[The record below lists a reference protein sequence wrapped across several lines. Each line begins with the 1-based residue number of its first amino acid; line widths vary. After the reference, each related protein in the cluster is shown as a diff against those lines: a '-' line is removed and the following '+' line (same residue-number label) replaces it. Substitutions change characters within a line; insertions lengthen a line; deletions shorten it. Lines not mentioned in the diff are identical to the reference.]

1 MNEEQNNI
9 PPANMPVNNYLKQM
23 LPALNE
29 MSKNSMTS
37 TRATETNLGFDLAND
52 DEYLQ
57 SGLNLANYFG
67 HSDTETIR
75 AMHQSDSARTARG
88 IGRIGTRVLSE
99 VAKIPGYAGGLV
111 GAAFADEGEGWETA
125 FNNSWVKFIEN
136 TTNDIN
142 NNALAVYS
150 PEEYRTAGIG
160 GKLTDLNFWATEG
173 ADGIGYLVSMM
184 APGAALNRLKLGKGL
199 LRGITTPLSLDN
211 KRRQVSALQGL
222 SKLGIN
228 ADRLDSAL
236 ITVANT
242 YFEAGSEAGNAMRTF
257 EEGKPKFIEQYT
269 SEKLSKL
276 DRDFASGNIS
286 REVYIS
292 NRNQIVIDAET
303 AFNQQKGRL
312 GRDIFFANA
321 AILLGPNAIQTN
333 ILFGK
338 GASKYVTDLA
348 KPKTYQS
355 ALKGLGVGILS
366 EGFFEEGMQSTV
378 EGIFSKKA
386 EDNQLTTNILND
398 FTINDIIEGY
408 TDTLTSVEGQS
419 AIFLGSVL
427 GGTMNMVGQI
437 RSDRNDYKASQAI
450 ATKFGTLPGDML
462 KTINSLYKKD
472 KDGNIVLY
480 KNNKPQLDLKG
491 AKLAAFRHIGSDTM
505 NQIQDNA
512 LLENNE
518 DLVRYIKE
526 TYASDLGMSFGL
538 LDNNEQ
544 VRNASGEALNQYL
557 EDQITAIQENTKLD
571 DATKEIM
578 IKDAQET
585 AAIARKMYNKT
596 IQMNDALQVLQG
608 SISPELDSKFVGPSA
623 EEAKRAF
630 LTAQR
635 IDIIRNRYNSG
646 LLNDTIE
653 RKRNKLKNLLDT
665 LEIPEVDPDYLHRAP
680 TEADYERGTL
690 LAKRAA
696 QNPLT
701 AALQQEIESL
711 EEYKKEVDSE
721 YKNTLTNPEYMSK
734 ELTEFSN
741 ELTAENK
748 RSNLDYKFN
757 EVADSISKA
766 KDINELDKIKLDPT
780 LKDTHKDAFDAA
792 IGKKRAE
799 LNKIKKEQEAGV
811 KAQNQFAD
819 NVITEINNI
828 TYDND
833 PSISLSDSVSL
844 DSTTIQSSQEV
855 DPNNIEGEVF
865 NDSEGYLFRLDED
878 NPSFTESGQSHWES
892 AEQRA
897 TREANEEIA
906 NELKN
911 KESQESQESKEEVV
925 KSKNINEEEG
935 LPSEDSGTPSEEETP
950 DEVASNNPVEYIFPE
965 PTKLNTGTV
974 EDITVPDDPDNLA
987 EEEVIEGGVNEN
999 DIIANIDLNNTPEDV
1014 ETKYSIQDG
1023 NLMIHFITRLPRL
1036 IFDTSQKVG
1045 EKVWDYLNN
1054 HKSKANDVYNI
1065 KVWTHN
1071 KNGYG
1076 NKFPAAQPGL
1086 RAYEKL
1092 VRFQKQG
1099 GEALTI
1105 EDYENLL
1112 YRLPLLATLSTDS
1125 DIQMWIDGLSQ
1136 DNFEIVDGKVRM
1148 KKDTSYG
1155 FINAFNIRL
1164 QIINALLQDVDTP
1177 ISLKFAKQIKGKLNV
1192 NRDANGRSVMS
1203 DISKMAEFSKLSED
1217 REAQVKAIQESLAYV
1232 DTNRIV
1238 RGLANGETI
1247 SGGAKTPGII
1257 YVRLANRDGSVQNI
1271 QVSRKKVSD
1280 DAGDGG
1286 VSTLDMLV
1294 MMIQDATAE
1303 GNPYTMKFD
1312 DFMASMTNKE
1322 NADMINRRF
1331 EKVKTILNEH
1341 NPNYTVYDFFNFFYH
1356 TSSNNKTKL
1365 NFQEGHIYV
1374 GRLVEKLGIPS
1385 DVLSQHVKKSP
1396 DGLLYMNSD
1405 SLSTDEG
1412 AKILKGYL
1420 NMLKQHVRVDLA
1432 KDPMYIEYLID
1443 NVLMTDI
1450 KPEETFTLNFKGYER
1465 KNGRVIFHKGNRPL
1479 ESNVFVSN
1487 LVSTPNVDR
1496 VMKIP
1501 NEVIENMP
1509 PELRA
1514 ITERVGLSTE
1524 VVNKPSNV
1532 GGGQPITS
1540 ESEIRKKIEESNRP
1554 INFKKGD
1561 IIEIDDMT
1569 SGGPMTGRHTVTRV
1583 SKYGYQLDNS
1593 DIWYD
1598 FKRPNRG
1605 WTFKNITQSE
1615 RIRNSHNTTGTT
1627 AQEVVSKTISTLES
1641 QPAPTHNTASYTIVP
1656 ATQSTTETQIAEI
1669 ERGRQVELF
1678 NSLTETQKEFV
1689 LKIPEEERRNRQ
1701 IKIHAGR
1708 TEKGR
1713 DILERHSAEDA
1724 LNNPN
1729 ASIEEKV
1736 AARYHFKHGGAYNV
1750 QRVSTVR
1757 EEINKIKDG
1766 KPLLHEGEKIKE
1778 IYEAELAASEAQP
1791 TVSQQSTT
1799 SEQKPT
1805 NKVIT
1810 KDTIIDS
1817 GVLYMR
1823 GTAGAGLYL
1832 SNEGIINGFRGVDF
1846 RMLYDSSYPTEA
1858 TVLKKLDEVI
1868 TRFGEYNVKYIAR
1881 KVGDMWMILQEGKDS
1896 NLLSVHFQVTE
1907 RGTPRRGSHSAVIL
1921 KLPKDVT
1928 VNQEG
1933 LNNILPMINQFRA
1946 NNYEIIDG
1954 RLRPKNKEND
1964 TTLDLNLI
1972 SSNVSQQPSSLESKP
1987 EAITPGEQI
1996 QLDLFNDESI
2006 TATTEDALVEQF
2018 TEALN
2023 NLPEQQIQELNEE
2036 VQEDASLREYD
2047 GTGANEISSTAESPE
2062 NISTT
2067 SEAIKQA
2074 ATGTSESE
2082 LSKLE
2087 AFFNNADMRDK
2098 AKTLMT
2104 MMSMSNI
2111 KLTPTMMTANNMDST
2126 FRSLLENIKQGN
2138 KVSELLNKICTK

>member
-1 MNEEQNNI
+1 MNEDNNTN
-9 PPANMPVNNYLKQM
+9 PPKKGFTLSPKVLNDFKTGNTAANSPFGYRANETYLNGFTGENMDYLTGYEDYTNY
-23 LPALNE
+23 NG
-29 MSKNSMTS
+29 KNYTGLYNTIEGLRGENQSTS
-37 TRATETNLGFDLAND
+37 NKLVKGVGRLTTRALG
-52 DEYLQ
+52 E
-57 SGLNLANYFG
+57 
-67 HSDTETIR
+67 I
-75 AMHQSDSARTARG
+75 
-88 IGRIGTRVLSE
+88 
-99 VAKIPGYAGGLV
+99 AKIPGYAGGLI
-111 GAAFADEGEGWETA
+111 GAAFAEDGEGWDTA
-125 FNNSWVKFIEN
+125 FNNFWVRGVEDAIGYVNE
-136 TTNDIN
+136 
-142 NNALAVYS
+142 NALDVHNNDDYKNL
-150 PEEYRTAGIG
+150 GLL
-160 GKLTDLNFWATEG
+160 GKLATADFWATEG
-173 ADGIGYLVSMM
+173 ADGVGYLLAMM
-184 APGAALNRLKLGKGL
+184 APGAALSRLKLGNSL
-199 LRGITTPLSLDN
+199 LRNTTTASSLGNKERQLSTLE
-211 KRRQVSALQGL
+211 GL
-222 SKLGIN
+222 SSLGVN
-228 ADRLDSAL
+228 ADRVDSAL

-242 YFEAGSEAGNAMRTF
+242 YMEAGSEAGNAMRTF
-257 EEGKPKFIEQYT
+257 EESKPKFIEQHT
-269 SEKLSKL
+269 SEKIL
-276 DRDFASGNIS
+276 DLKRDFAAGNIS
-286 REVYIS
+286 EEAYIT
-292 NRNQIVIDAET
+292 RQNQIMADAET

-338 GASKYVTDLA
+338 GASKYITEAA

-355 ALKGLGVGILS
+355 ALKGLGIGIFS

-398 FTINDIIEGY
+398 FTVGDIMEGY
-408 TDTLTSVEGQS
+408 ADTLTSVEGQS
-419 AIFLGSVL
+419 AIFLGGLL

-437 RSDRNDYKASQAI
+437 RSDRNDYKVSQAI

-462 KTINSLYKKD
+462 KTVNSLYKKD
-472 KDGNIVLY
+472 KDGNIVLGR
-480 KNNKPQLDLKG
+480 NNKPQLDLKG
-491 AKLAAFRHIGSDTM
+491 AKLAAYRHLGSETM

-512 LLENNE
+512 LLENDE
-518 DLVRYIKE
+518 DLVKYIKE

-557 EDQITAIQENTKLD
+557 EDQITAIQENPKLD
-571 DATKEIM
+571 EATKEVM
-578 IKDAQET
+578 IKDARET
-585 AAIARKMYNKT
+585 AAIARKMYAKT

-623 EEAKRAF
+623 EEAKRTF

-665 LEIPEVDPDYLHRAP
+665 LEIPEVSPDYLHRAP
-680 TEADYERGTL
+680 TEADYEGGTL

-711 EEYKKEVDSE
+711 EDYKKEVDSD
-721 YKNTLTNPEYMSK
+721 YKNTLTKPEHMSK

-741 ELTAENK
+741 ELAAENK

-757 EVADSISKA
+757 EIAENISKTN
-766 KDINELDKIKLDPT
+766 DINELDKIKLDPT

-828 TYDND
+828 TYGGD
-833 PSISLSDSVSL
+833 PGMSLSDSASV
-844 DSTTIQSSQEV
+844 DSATIQSSQEV
-855 DPNNIEGEVF
+855 DANNIEGEVF
-865 NDSEGYLFRLDED
+865 NDSEGYLFRSDED
-878 NPSFTESGQSHWES
+878 NPSFTDGGQSYWES

-911 KESQESQESKEEVV
+911 KEAQESQESKEGDV
-925 KSKNINEEEG
+925 KSKKIDEEKG
-935 LPSEDSGTPSEEETP
+935 RTSENDGTPSEEETP
-950 DEVASNNPVEYIFPE
+950 EEVTSNDPVEYIFPE

-987 EEEVIEGGVNEN
+987 EEEAIEGDVNEN

-1023 NLMIHFITRLPRL
+1023 NIMVNFITRLPRL
-1036 IFDTSQKVG
+1036 IFDQSQKVLN
-1045 EKVWDYLNN
+1045 YLNN
-1054 HKSKANDVYNI
+1054 HRSKANDVYNI

-1071 KNGYG
+1071 KNGYD

-1092 VRFQKQG
+1092 RRFQKQG

-1112 YRLPLLATLSTDS
+1112 YRLPLTATLSTDS
-1125 DIQMWIDGLSQ
+1125 DIQMSIDGLSQ
-1136 DNFEIVDGKVRM
+1136 NNFEIVDGKVRM
-1148 KKDTSYG
+1148 KKDASYG

-1203 DISKMAEFSKLSED
+1203 DISEMAEFSKLSRED
-1217 REAQVKAIQESLAYV
+1217 RIKAIQQSLAYV
-1232 DTNRIV
+1232 DTYRMV

-1257 YVRLANRDGSVQNI
+1257 YVRLPNRDGSIQNI

-1280 DAGDGG
+1280 DEGDSG

-1294 MMIQDATAE
+1294 MMMQDSSLE

-1312 DFMASMTNKE
+1312 DFIASMTNRE
-1322 NADMINRRF
+1322 NADMINERF
-1331 EKVKTILNEH
+1331 EKVKAILNNH

-1365 NFQEGHIYV
+1365 NFQEGRVYV
-1374 GRLVEKLGIPS
+1374 GRLVEKLGMPS
-1385 DVLSQHVKKSP
+1385 DVLSQYVKESP

-1405 SLSTDEG
+1405 ALSTDEG
-1412 AKILKGYL
+1412 ANILKGYL
-1420 NMLKQHVRVDLA
+1420 NMLKQHVRADLA
-1432 KDPMYIEYLID
+1432 NDPMYIEYLID

-1465 KNGRVIFHKGNRPL
+1465 NNGRVIYHKGNRPL
-1479 ESNVFVSN
+1479 EPNVFVSN

-1532 GGGQPITS
+1532 GGGQATTTS
-1540 ESEIRKKIEESNRP
+1540 VQSEIDKIENERMEIFRENYDK
-1554 INFKKGD
+1554 INEGKGNEVD
-1561 IIEIDDMT
+1561 YTYNDKQDQKLIDLANKSPEHAQAVLKQLEKQLRKDGDVYKSIEAGLAALEAQR
-1569 SGGPMTGRHTVTRV
+1569 SGGQEAPSQQSASQQTVSR
-1583 SKYGYQLDNS
+1583 
-1593 DIWYD
+1593 
-1598 FKRPNRG
+1598 
-1605 WTFKNITQSE
+1605 
-1615 RIRNSHNTTGTT
+1615 
-1627 AQEVVSKTISTLES
+1627 TISLLES
-1641 QPAPTHNTASYTIVP
+1641 QPVPTHNTSSYTIVP
-1656 ATQSTTETQIAEI
+1656 ATETTGNTEGIAVVPVTENNNQNTSNQSKVYKIGNSYYRISGDPTKGYVVKHAKT
-1669 ERGRQVELF
+1669 GR
-1678 NSLTETQKEFV
+1678 V
-1689 LKIPEEERRNRQ
+1689 LKSDDKTYKKVLVAHRPDLQEQIFPEKKKAAKKLKKFTAYSAAEY
-1701 IKIHAGR
+1701 IKANGLTLENAVLIYFAIGGTVSR
-1708 TEKGR
+1708 KGVQGNEKGR
-1713 DILERHSAEDA
+1713 KWYEGKDGLKASATWETVAEDLRAEYADDYDFDEKA
-1724 LNNPN
+1724 LADEVENVMLSYSSKTELNEAIIDKAN
-1729 ASIEEKV
+1729 QLRDANEGVLSEEDVKDV
-1736 AARYHFKHGGAYNV
+1736 IYHQGGH
-1750 QRVSTVR
+1750 Q
-1757 EEINKIKDG
+1757 
-1766 KPLLHEGEKIKE
+1766 LLS
-1778 IYEAELAASEAQP
+1778 IYEAEDAEKNLSDEEKIDYY
-1791 TVSQQSTT
+1791 
-1799 SEQKPT
+1799 EQEYLKTLNSLPVEEQI
-1805 NKVIT
+1805 KLYEE
-1810 KDTIIDS
+1810 ID
-1817 GVLYMR
+1817 
-1823 GTAGAGLYL
+1823 
-1832 SNEGIINGFRGVDF
+1832 
-1846 RMLYDSSYPTEA
+1846 EA
-1858 TVLKKLDEVI
+1858 T
-1868 TRFGEYNVKYIAR
+1868 
-1881 KVGDMWMILQEGKDS
+1881 
-1896 NLLSVHFQVTE
+1896 
-1907 RGTPRRGSHSAVIL
+1907 P
-1921 KLPKDVT
+1921 
-1928 VNQEG
+1928 
-1933 LNNILPMINQFRA
+1933 
-1946 NNYEIIDG
+1946 
-1954 RLRPKNKEND
+1954 
-1964 TTLDLNLI
+1964 
-1972 SSNVSQQPSSLESKP
+1972 VS
-1987 EAITPGEQI
+1987 
-1996 QLDLFNDESI
+1996 
-2006 TATTEDALVEQF
+2006 
-2018 TEALN
+2018 
-2023 NLPEQQIQELNEE
+2023 
-2036 VQEDASLREYD
+2036 EYD
-2047 GTGANEISSTAESPE
+2047 GRASSEVPSATESTE
-2062 NISTT
+2062 NIPTT

-2082 LSKLE
+2082 LSELE
-2087 AFFNNADMRDK
+2087 AFFNNADMSNK

-2111 KLTPTMMTANNMDST
+2111 KLTPTMMNVNNMDST